1 MKPNAHRRAA
11 FLIFLILSLPFYS
24 AQVFA
29 DLAVTRNTG
38 NAGVPNFID
47 AAGDTWTLE
56 VSARNTGSVAP
67 SQLTVN
73 GFAFDRCTAAA
84 GGTQLCTYEFDYED
98 TRIFEAAYPLDIR
111 LRGSES
117 AAAQVTAD
125 GSAPSVT
132 NVVAQQAGDLVQVA
146 FTVQERPASCVGLQR
161 IELRDASGGAV
172 LKSLEGSELAGKV
185 PAACGASTLIETV
198 TLSGTSSGP
207 RTVRVTAADRLNHSA
222 GSSSNSFLFDR
233 VAPNIIENSFRVG
246 EFSSFVPAALVSAPL
261 SVEVG
266 EAGSSLFVNATSA
279 KLRLDN
285 EPASCSRTDVVNNTF
300 TCRWPERQ
308 VETGQS
314 VSVVVS
320 ASDGNNRQTKT
331 LSVNLAVDSTAPVV
345 QSFGTAQQVSGRSI
359 AKPQNNTLVAVLAES
374 QSGMRKERVKA
385 DLSGINA
392 LYGTRQADDC
402 TLTGSLWRCSWSG
415 ISVQHSGTIALVEA
429 RDAVGNAAQPA
440 SAEIELDTAAPVIG
454 EVLITALAGQSAQS
468 RDFFQSRDV
477 LRVTFEV
484 ADATP
489 VKGRADVSGIVSNGS
504 IVQAACTRQAEKQVC
519 TLVTDRIKSGYVPD
533 AQLVLIAEDVAG
545 NIGQKTVSIEILG
558 TDLETQPDFWSV
570 GGVRCSPEGLDAS
583 TVKLASQRVF
593 CTVPLESGS
602 PDVTILS
609 TQLVSCAGDSE
620 KLARAF
626 AINNFAGSTAPQLVL
641 ELAPFEGAGAPLSYD
656 CTLRVFSRR
665 GTSVVQQPEEEH
677 VNVSVRFFTT
687 PFDRELSTIEDE
699 IDSAKE
705 AADSGFYGIIGTLNT
720 ILKWAKALCNI
731 LKFIIFVFRAVMNG
745 LQSATDLIRNTVF
758 GTAYAVFHCK
768 AVGEVRD
775 RGEEYGVKALTVFC
789 KVASCRTST
798 LEVFGGDVAA
808 FGRAQ
813 VDRVS
818 KWQGY
823 KPLGFAGPDGSFP
836 GAEGSIVTSVATLC
850 LPGIIYNLEKLRQID
865 CRYVDCLENE
875 VKAGVATIE
884 ACRELRDYQECK
896 YFWGEVF
903 QIIPFVGVLDHI
915 LNTLKSALTDPVGLL
930 RAGVAWLCS
939 TVWCPTSGTGA
950 AFCNVAAWV
959 FGIADIAQDIAS
971 MVAGFK
977 TIKQDYCSRVL

>member
-1 MKPNAHRRAA
+1 
-11 FLIFLILSLPFYS
+11 
-24 AQVFA
+24 
-29 DLAVTRNTG
+29 
-38 NAGVPNFID
+38 
-47 AAGDTWTLE
+47 
-56 VSARNTGSVAP
+56 
-67 SQLTVN
+67 
-73 GFAFDRCTAAA
+73 
-84 GGTQLCTYEFDYED
+84 
-98 TRIFEAAYPLDIR
+98 
-111 LRGSES
+111 
-117 AAAQVTAD
+117 
-125 GSAPSVT
+125 
-132 NVVAQQAGDLVQVA
+132 
-146 FTVQERPASCVGLQR
+146 
-161 IELRDASGGAV
+161 
-172 LKSLEGSELAGKV
+172 
-185 PAACGASTLIETV
+185 
-198 TLSGTSSGP
+198 
-207 RTVRVTAADRLNHSA
+207 
-222 GSSSNSFLFDR
+222 
-233 VAPNIIENSFRVG
+233 
-246 EFSSFVPAALVSAPL
+246 
-261 SVEVG
+261 
-266 EAGSSLFVNATSA
+266 
-279 KLRLDN
+279 
-285 EPASCSRTDVVNNTF
+285 
-300 TCRWPERQ
+300 
-308 VETGQS
+308 
-314 VSVVVS
+314 
-320 ASDGNNRQTKT
+320 
-331 LSVNLAVDSTAPVV
+331 
-345 QSFGTAQQVSGRSI
+345 
-359 AKPQNNTLVAVLAES
+359 
-374 QSGMRKERVKA
+374 
-385 DLSGINA
+385 
-392 LYGTRQADDC
+392 
-402 TLTGSLWRCSWSG
+402 
-415 ISVQHSGTIALVEA
+415 
-429 RDAVGNAAQPA
+429 
-440 SAEIELDTAAPVIG
+440 
-454 EVLITALAGQSAQS
+454 
-468 RDFFQSRDV
+468 
-477 LRVTFEV
+477 
-484 ADATP
+484 
-489 VKGRADVSGIVSNGS
+489 
-504 IVQAACTRQAEKQVC
+504 
-519 TLVTDRIKSGYVPD
+519 
-533 AQLVLIAEDVAG
+533 
-545 NIGQKTVSIEILG
+545 
-558 TDLETQPDFWSV
+558 
-570 GGVRCSPEGLDAS
+570 
-583 TVKLASQRVF
+583 
-593 CTVPLESGS
+593 
-602 PDVTILS
+602 
-609 TQLVSCAGDSE
+609 
-620 KLARAF
+620 
-626 AINNFAGSTAPQLVL
+626 VL